1 VGPYDEDPTTLPE
14 YQPTE
19 PQFIEPLDTD
29 EYEKETKELLS
40 QVPSQHHE
48 YLDIFRKKGGT
59 ETLPSPIPGE
69 TFDGHPQTS
78 PNFNET
84 NLVSQTSPIDTACNL
99 AQQEQYHKPAQH
111 SEFTRSVA

>member
-1 VGPYDEDPTTLPE
+1 MGSRFRCLDAGVPRTESIRAVVVGPYDEDPTTLPE

-59 ETLPSPIPGE
+59 PEKPSTDIRKRRRTP
-69 TFDGHPQTS
+69 
-78 PNFNET
+78 
-84 NLVSQTSPIDTACNL
+84 
-99 AQQEQYHKPAQH
+99 
-111 SEFTRSVA
+111 TRRT